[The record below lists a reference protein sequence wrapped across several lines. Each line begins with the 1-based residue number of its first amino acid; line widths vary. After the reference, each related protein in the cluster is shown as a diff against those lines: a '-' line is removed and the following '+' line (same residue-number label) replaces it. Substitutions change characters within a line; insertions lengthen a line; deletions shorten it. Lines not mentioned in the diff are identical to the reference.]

1 MAENL
6 ESVEL
11 FNAWRWD
18 CTECGRENFERAIHI
33 SKELINECI
42 SIDCEDMDLMVFPND
57 VKCRFCGCRYITKLF
72 GFGEEE

>member
-33 SKELINECI
+33 SKEIVLEHIPIEM
-42 SIDCEDMDLMVFPND
+42 DDMDLLVFPSE
-57 VKCRFCGCRYITKLF
+57 VKCRFCATKYISELF
-72 GFGEEE
+72 GYEEEE